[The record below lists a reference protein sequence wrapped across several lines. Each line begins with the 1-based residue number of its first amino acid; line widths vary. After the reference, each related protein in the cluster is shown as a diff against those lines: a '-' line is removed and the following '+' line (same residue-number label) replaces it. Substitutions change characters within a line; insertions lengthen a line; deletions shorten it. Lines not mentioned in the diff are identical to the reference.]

1 MQALR
6 LEGLGT
12 VGPWL
17 VWAAGR
23 SRECCFQMSPA
34 LLCGVRGQVALCRRQ
49 RGFRKG
55 MKAAKLDGKG

>member
-17 VWAAGR
+17 VWGGGQ

-34 LLCGVRGQVALCRRQ
+34 FSVE
-49 RGFRKG
+49 
-55 MKAAKLDGKG
+55 